1 MHQLLNRGPG
11 IRLAAR
17 RVRPAAENPA
27 RSSVRWLL
35 VRSSE
40 QQGEP
45 FARSPVV
52 AFVHF
57 LFRLWIKSN
66 ISAEIPSPY
75 RLPLLPPFWGW
86 RGPMI
91 IDLDSWEMG
100 YADGLNGHPSRP
112 QADLDPF
119 SYSSGYVQ
127 GRTQDSHH
135 PQSSRRQATQSRGA
149 DSRLLISFL

>member
-1 MHQLLNRGPG
+1 
-11 IRLAAR
+11 
-17 RVRPAAENPA
+17 
-27 RSSVRWLL
+27 
-35 VRSSE
+35 
-40 QQGEP
+40 
-45 FARSPVV
+45 
-52 AFVHF
+52 
-57 LFRLWIKSN
+57 
-66 ISAEIPSPY
+66 
-75 RLPLLPPFWGW
+75 
-86 RGPMI
+86 MI

-149 DSRLLISFL
+149 GSRLLIFLVNCARPFFDG